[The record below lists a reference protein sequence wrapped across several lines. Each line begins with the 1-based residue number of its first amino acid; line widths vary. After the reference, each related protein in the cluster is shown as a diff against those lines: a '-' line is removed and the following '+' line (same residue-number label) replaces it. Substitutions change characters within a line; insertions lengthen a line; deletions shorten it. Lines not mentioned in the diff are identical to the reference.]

1 MAHSGPEPNVTLS
14 LLDRLVDQD
23 LSLRTDPP
31 QGRAQSLR
39 QLKTS
44 LRRDIEWLLNT
55 RRSIEA
61 MGDSSLEIER
71 SLFNYGLPDI
81 SSLGVHSAQDQKR
94 LLWMIESTIANF
106 EPRIQGARVTMEP
119 VAGARSAVPD
129 PGPAA
134 DRPGAGAGDVRHRT
148 RADQRRVPGEGRLS
162 GCATTFSIITSAS

>member
-1 MAHSGPEPNVTLS
+1 MARSGPEPNVTLS
-14 LLDRLVDQD
+14 LLERLTDNE

-39 QLKTS
+39 VLKAS

-61 MGDSSLEIER
+61 PQETTLELER

-81 SSLGVHSAQDQKR
+81 AGLGVHSTQDQKR

-106 EPRIQGARVTMEP
+106 EPRILGARVTMEQ
-119 VAGARSAVPD
+119 VAGSSRILRFQIQGLLRID
-129 PGPAA
+129 PAPERVTFDTVLELTSGEYQVK
-134 DRPGAGAGDVRHRT
+134 GD
-148 RADQRRVPGEGRLS
+148 
-162 GCATTFSIITSAS
+162 

>member
-1 MAHSGPEPNVTLS
+1 MARPGPEPNVTLS
-14 LLDRLVDQD
+14 LLDRLVDQE

-61 MGDSSLEIER
+61 PGDTSLEIER

-81 SSLGVHSAQDQKR
+81 ASLGVHSIQDQKR

-119 VAGARSAVPD
+119 VTGTARILRFQIQGLLRIDPAPERVTFDTVLELASGEYAVK
-129 PGPAA
+129 
-134 DRPGAGAGDVRHRT
+134 GD
-148 RADQRRVPGEGRLS
+148 
-162 GCATTFSIITSAS
+162 

>member
-14 LLDRLVDQD
+14 LLDRLVDHD

-31 QGRAQSLR
+31 LGRAQSLR

-81 SSLGVHSAQDQKR
+81 SSLGVHSTQDQKR

-119 VAGARSAVPD
+119 VAGSARVLRFQIQGLLRID
-129 PGPAA
+129 PAPERVTFDTVLELTSGEYQVK
-134 DRPGAGAGDVRHRT
+134 GD
-148 RADQRRVPGEGRLS
+148 
-162 GCATTFSIITSAS
+162 

>member
-119 VAGARSAVPD
+119 VAGSARVLRFQIQGLLRID
-129 PGPAA
+129 PAPERVTFDTVLELTSGEYQVK
-134 DRPGAGAGDVRHRT
+134 GD
-148 RADQRRVPGEGRLS
+148 
-162 GCATTFSIITSAS
+162 